1 MEKTTGPLA
10 ASIEAFINDQT
21 IGGAVLLTG
30 DKNGDSVIETLGYAD
45 IAAQKPMQPDTLFWI
60 ASNSKQMTSAAL
72 MLLADE
78 GKIALGDPVS
88 QHLPEFRGQMFV
100 AEADDEH
107 TLLRKPARPLT
118 VRDLLSHTGGVLP
131 WFHDGHL
138 NAGSL
143 RERTLANALT
153 PLRFE
158 PGTRREYGN
167 GGFEV
172 AGRLIEVLSGLPL
185 EAFMQARLF
194 DPLGMSDTTFW
205 PSEGQLRRLATPHA
219 PRPDGAGL
227 EGASLPF
234 TYPLSELS
242 GSPSPGGG
250 LFSTAGDC
258 FRFCRMVAG
267 GGVFE
272 GNRLL
277 SEASVRAMTTTQTGD
292 LLGARGG
299 ESGYGLGWITAGR
312 DHGRPWPEGIGPFH
326 HGGAHG
332 TSLWVDPQRDQIRV
346 FLIAQAAWAPG
357 ADSGRPVQ
365 AFWDACDQTEE
376 SA

>member
-1 MEKTTGPLA
+1 MGKTTGPLA
-10 ASIEAFINDQT
+10 ASVASFVDDQT
-21 IGGAVLLTG
+21 IAGAVLLTG
-30 DKNGDSVIETLGYAD
+30 DGGGTSAVETLGYAD
-45 IAAQKPMQPDTLFWI
+45 LAARRPMRPDTLFWI
-60 ASNSKQMTSAAL
+60 ASNSKQMTAAAL

-78 GKIALGDPVS
+78 GKIGLSDPVS
-88 QHLPEFRGQMFV
+88 EHLPEFNGQMFV
-100 AEADDEH
+100 AEKDDAH
-107 TLLRKPARPLT
+107 QLLRRPARPLT

-131 WFHDGHL
+131 WFHDGRL

-143 RERTLANALT
+143 RERTLAGALT

-158 PGTRREYGN
+158 PGTRWEYGN

-172 AGRLIEVLSGLPL
+172 AGRLIEVLSGRPL
-185 EAFMQARLF
+185 ESFLQTRLF
-194 DPLGMSDTTFW
+194 GPLGMSDTTFW
-205 PSEGQLRRLATPHA
+205 PSEEQLRRLATPHA
-219 PRPDGAGL
+219 PRPDGTGL
-227 EGASLPF
+227 EEAVLPF
-234 TYPLSELS
+234 TMPLPDLS

-250 LFSTAGDC
+250 LFSTSGDC

-272 GNRLL
+272 GRRLL

-292 LLGARGG
+292 LLGTPGD
-299 ESGYGLGWITAGR
+299 ENGYGLGWNTASR

-346 FLIAQAAWAPG
+346 FLIAQAGWAPDVDG
-357 ADSGRPVQ
+357 GRPVR
-365 AFWDACDQTEE
+365 AFWDAADQ
-376 SA
+376 A